1 MMNLADFLSIYSHRM
16 DLNKLSIDAECKW
29 KQILIKTKPCM
40 STTML
45 KPMYL
50 IKKVKSI
57 KIKTTVQHVQML
69 E

>member
-1 MMNLADFLSIYSHRM
+1 MMNLAECLFIYSHRTVQ
-16 DLNKLSIDAECKW
+16 NKMSIDTECKW
-29 KQILIKTKPCM
+29 KQILMKTKPCM
-40 STTML
+40 STALL
-45 KPMYL
+45 KPVYL

>member
-1 MMNLADFLSIYSHRM
+1 MMNLAEFLFIYSHRI
-16 DLNKLSIDAECKW
+16 DLNKLSIDAKCKR
-29 KQILIKTKPCM
+29 KKILIKTKPCM